1 MDSSLDLSPATPDA
15 VKPSSAP
22 AAEEA
27 WNPDAGSSRGP
38 LIAVFVWATI
48 VLGLLAYLF
57 FGSIT
62 ARMWKLDSLQQ
73 AWVQDNSPRR
83 IAHIWWYQMQHLPE
97 FAGPM
102 AMKLIFGGA
111 LAVIV
116 AGSTAC
122 IWLMLTDVRRGGSHP
137 E

>member
-1 MDSSLDLSPATPDA
+1 MESSLASSTLQTRDPEPATTPET
-15 VKPSSAP
+15 P
-22 AAEEA
+22 AE
-27 WNPDAGSSRGP
+27 GSSRGP
-38 LIAVFVWATI
+38 LVAVFVWALI
-48 VLGLLAYLF
+48 VLGLLAYVT

-83 IAHIWWYQMQHLPE
+83 LVHIWWYQMQHLPE
-97 FAGPM
+97 FAGPL
-102 AMKLIFGGA
+102 AMKLIFGGS

-116 AGSTAC
+116 IGSAAC
-122 IWLMLTDVRRGGSHP
+122 IWLMLADVRRGGSRP

>member
-1 MDSSLDLSPATPDA
+1 MDSSPDLLPTTSDVATQASTSAANEAATPDTG
-15 VKPSSAP
+15 P
-22 AAEEA
+22 
-27 WNPDAGSSRGP
+27 SRGM
-38 LIAVFVWATI
+38 LVAVFVWAAI

-83 IAHIWWYQMQHLPE
+83 VAHIWWYQMQHLPE
-97 FAGPM
+97 FAGPI
-102 AMKLIFGGA
+102 AMKLVFGGA

-116 AGSTAC
+116 AGSAAC

>member
-1 MDSSLDLSPATPDA
+1 MDSSPLSPSPN
-15 VKPSSAP
+15 PLEPEPISSSKEP
-22 AAEEA
+22 VS
-27 WNPDAGSSRGP
+27 GSSRG
-38 LIAVFVWATI
+38 LLAAVFVWAVI
-48 VLGLLAYLF
+48 VLGFLGYLF

-62 ARMWKLDSLQQ
+62 ARMWKLDAFQQ

-83 IAHIWWYQMQHLPE
+83 IAHIWWYQLQHLPE

-102 AMKLIFGGA
+102 AMKIIFGGS

-116 AGSTAC
+116 AGSVVC
-122 IWLMLTDVRRGGSHP
+122 IWLMLTDVRRGGGQA

>member
-1 MDSSLDLSPATPDA
+1 MA
-15 VKPSSAP
+15 VA
-22 AAEEA
+22 
-27 WNPDAGSSRGP
+27 
-38 LIAVFVWATI
+38 IVVWAVI
-48 VLGLLAYLF
+48 VVGLVAYLL

-62 ARMWKLDSLQQ
+62 ARMWKLDSLQR

-83 IAHIWWYQMQHLPE
+83 LTHIWSYQFDHLPE

-102 AMKLIFGGA
+102 AMKVIFGGS

-116 AGSTAC
+116 LGSAAC
-122 IWLMLTDVRRGGSHP
+122 IWLMLTDVRKGGSKP